1 MIMTST
7 KVYALGL
14 VSICASLTGCE
25 RQVSYTEDVQPLMFS
40 SCLQCHD
47 ENSEGF
53 LNSGFSL
60 DSYDA
65 VMKGTKFGPVVV
77 AGSPESSSLYLV
89 VAHKTAPEIHMPPH
103 TDDALAE
110 GRGIS
115 FTEEQIETV
124 RLWIEQGAQDN

>member
-1 MIMTST
+1 MTSV
-7 KVYALGL
+7 KLFSLGL
-14 VSICASLTGCE
+14 VGLCTALVGCE
-25 RQVSYTEDVQPLMFS
+25 QQVSYTEDIQPMLFA

-47 ENSEGF
+47 KSSEGY

-65 VMKGTKFGPVVV
+65 VLKGTKFGAVVV

-115 FTEEQIETV
+115 LTEEQIESV
-124 RLWIEQGAQDN
+124 RLWIEQGAINN

>member
-1 MIMTST
+1 MTSLRLFA
-7 KVYALGL
+7 VGL
-14 VSICASLTGCE
+14 VGICTSLVGCE
-25 RQVSYTEDVQPLMFS
+25 RQVSYTEDVQPMLFT

-47 ENSEGF
+47 EKSEGF

-65 VMKGTKFGPVVV
+65 VIKGTNFGPVVV

-89 VAHKTAPEIHMPPH
+89 IAHKTAPEIHMPPH

-110 GRGIS
+110 GRGVS
-115 FTEEQIETV
+115 LTEEQIETV
-124 RLWIEQGAQDN
+124 RLWIEQGAHNN

>member
-1 MIMTST
+1 MIKMKLLT
-7 KVYALGL
+7 LGL
-14 VSICASLTGCE
+14 VGFCTGLVGCE
-25 RQVSYTEDVQPLMFS
+25 PQLSYTEDVQPIMFA

-47 ENSEGF
+47 KKSEGF

-60 DSYDA
+60 DSYEA
-65 VMKGTKFGPVVV
+65 VMQGTKFGPVVV
-77 AGSPESSSLYLV
+77 AGSAESSTLYLV

-115 FTEEQIETV
+115 LTEEQIEFV
-124 RLWIEQGAQDN
+124 RLWIEQGAQNN

>member
-1 MIMTST
+1 MTT
-7 KVYALGL
+7 LRLFAVGLAGLCTGL
-14 VSICASLTGCE
+14 VGCE

-47 ENSEGF
+47 KNSEGY

-60 DSYDA
+60 DNYDA
-65 VMKGTKFGPVVV
+65 VMQGTKFGPVVV

-115 FTEEQIETV
+115 LTEEQIEVV
-124 RLWIEQGAQDN
+124 RLWIEQGAKNN

>member
-1 MIMTST
+1 MTIARLIPLGF
-7 KVYALGL
+7 ALLCIG
-14 VSICASLTGCE
+14 LTGWE
-25 RQVSYTEDVQPLMFS
+25 RQVSYADDIEPMLVT
-40 SCLQCHD
+40 SCLSCHD
-47 ENSEGF
+47 EKSEGY

-60 DSYDA
+60 ESYDA

-115 FTEEQIETV
+115 LTDEQIETV
-124 RLWIEQGAQDN
+124 RLWIAQGALNN

>member
-1 MIMTST
+1 MTST
-7 KVYALGL
+7 KLFVLGL
-14 VSICASLTGCE
+14 IAGCTGLLGCE
-25 RQVSYTEDVQPLMFS
+25 RQVSYMEDVQPMLFS

-47 ENSEGF
+47 QNSEGY

-60 DSYDA
+60 DDYDA
-65 VMKGTKFGPVVV
+65 VMSGTKFGAVVV

-115 FTEEQIETV
+115 WTEEQIETL
-124 RLWIEQGAQDN
+124 RLWIEQGAKDN

>member
-1 MIMTST
+1 MTSA
-7 KVYALGL
+7 KLFCLGL
-14 VSICASLTGCE
+14 VGLCTGLIGCE
-25 RQVSYTEDVQPLMFS
+25 RQVSYTEEIQPMLFA

-65 VMKGTKFGPVVV
+65 VMNGTKFGAVVV

-115 FTEEQIETV
+115 WTDEQIETL
-124 RLWIEQGAQDN
+124 RLWIEQGAQNN

>member
-1 MIMTST
+1 MTSA
-7 KVYALGL
+7 KLLILGL
-14 VSICASLTGCE
+14 IVSCTGLLGCE
-25 RQVSYTEDVQPLMFS
+25 RQVSYVEDVQPMLFN

-47 ENSEGF
+47 KNSEGY
-53 LNSGFSL
+53 LNSGFNL
-60 DSYDA
+60 DSYED
-65 VMKGTKFGPVVV
+65 VMSGTKFGAVVV

-115 FTEEQIETV
+115 WTEEQIETL
-124 RLWIEQGAQDN
+124 RLWIEQGAKDN

>member
-1 MIMTST
+1 MTSS
-7 KVYALGL
+7 KLFCLGIAGVCAL
-14 VSICASLTGCE
+14 LTGCE
-25 RQVSYTEDVQPLMFS
+25 RQVSYTEDIQPMLFA

-47 ENSEGF
+47 QNSEGY

-65 VMKGTKFGPVVV
+65 VMKGTKFGAVVV

-110 GRGIS
+110 GRGVS
-115 FTEEQIETV
+115 LTEEQIESV
-124 RLWIEQGAQDN
+124 RLWIAQGAQNN

>member
-1 MIMTST
+1 MTSLRLI
-7 KVYALGL
+7 ALGL
-14 VSICASLTGCE
+14 AGICTCLAGCE
-25 RQVSYTEDVQPLMFS
+25 RPVSYIEEVQPILFA
-40 SCLQCHD
+40 SCLSCHD
-47 ENSEGF
+47 KNSEGF

-60 DSYDA
+60 DSYDD

-115 FTEEQIETV
+115 LTEEQIELF
-124 RLWIEQGAQDN
+124 RLWIVQGALDN